1 MSFSPWSRPQ
11 PTPAPTANSDPA
23 LSTAAIVMIVVG
35 AYLALVTL
43 VLVIRQCLKVSTRFS
58 YNSYHLKQ
66 RHRLNFAHDF
76 LLAMKLHGNIVEMLT
91 SENCSFKLII
101 IFRVC
106 GWNTG
111 FFIYIPSSP
120 LPMEGKICDRV
131 CLNIIS
137 RKVTTF
143 WTPLMQ
149 FSEVPTI
156 NNGVLEFGLPQW
168 GFRLCVE

>member
-1 MSFSPWSRPQ
+1 
-11 PTPAPTANSDPA
+11 
-23 LSTAAIVMIVVG
+23 MIVVG
-35 AYLALVTL
+35 VYLALVAL
-43 VLVIRQCLKVSTRFS
+43 VLVIRQCLKVSTRFF

-66 RHRLNFAHDF
+66 RHRPRFSFSYEVTRKYCRNVDLRE
-76 LLAMKLHGNIVEMLT
+76 LLFQINYYISGMWMEHWIFYLH
-91 SENCSFKLII
+91 
-101 IFRVC
+101 
-106 GWNTG
+106 
-111 FFIYIPSSP
+111 PSSP

-131 CLNIIS
+131 CSNIIS

>member
-1 MSFSPWSRPQ
+1 MSFFPWSRPQ
-11 PTPAPTANSDPA
+11 PTPAPIANSDPA

-35 AYLALVTL
+35 AYLALVAL
-43 VLVIRQCLKVSTRFS
+43 VLVIRQCLKVSTRFF

-111 FFIYIPSSP
+111 FFIYIPP
-120 LPMEGKICDRV
+120 HPCPWKA
-131 CLNIIS
+131 
-137 RKVTTF
+137 KFVT
-143 WTPLMQ
+143 
-149 FSEVPTI
+149 
-156 NNGVLEFGLPQW
+156 
-168 GFRLCVE
+168 GFVRILSLGR